1 MCFSGMNWDL
11 DLSFKRLLF
20 KHEMEQPRLNAQNFM
35 SGALRVTAPMAVSK
49 YALGSPRRIIP
60 GCQIQEAFDS
70 LRSGRPSYFTAP
82 QLASVAEEV
91 RWCQPLFRDD
101 KLRSYALGMCYSYL
115 KKMENMLE
123 ISETASDVT
132 WAHLF
137 DRCGAQKNFQEKLG
151 EYLDPAASVE
161 VSHKFLETKAQALC
175 SALVLLESYTSSKVG
190 PHWCCFNGSFVSL
203 QDTVVHVDWLK
214 DMLGKEMA
222 EGSLWL

>member
-1 MCFSGMNWDL
+1 M
-11 DLSFKRLLF
+11 
-20 KHEMEQPRLNAQNFM
+20 MEQPRLNAQNFM

-60 GCQIQEAFDS
+60 GCQIQQAFDS

>member
-1 MCFSGMNWDL
+1 MCFSG
-11 DLSFKRLLF
+11 
-20 KHEMEQPRLNAQNFM
+20 
-35 SGALRVTAPMAVSK
+35 T
-49 YALGSPRRIIP
+49 LGSPRRIIP
-60 GCQIQEAFDS
+60 GCQIQQAFDS

-190 PHWCCFNGSFVSL
+190 PHCVVSMALLSAFKIPWCMWTGSRTCLERRWPKDRFGSDVIIRL
-203 QDTVVHVDWLK
+203 WRRTVQGTGPKKFANLC
-214 DMLGKEMA
+214 
-222 EGSLWL
+222 